1 VSINYSTI
9 WVTEREAV
17 LRERNAAED
26 AFVAAWGT
34 SLNGKSLRDHAR
46 QWAADAHP
54 LPRVTRPRVVRDPL
68 DASIEW
74 TVLYDHLHWRRVAGD
89 IATEWMRG
97 PQGAPLGHVTAEL
110 CRVWADLLAN
120 PNEDVEAES

>member
-1 VSINYSTI
+1 VSDKT
-9 WVTEREAV
+9 VTEREAV
-17 LRERNAAED
+17 LRERAAYTRGVVEGRTHNAPRWSSD
-26 AFVAAWGT
+26 AIAIRAG
-34 SLNGKSLRDHAR
+34 RHY
-46 QWAADAHP
+46 
-54 LPRVTRPRVVRDPL
+54 PRPTVTRPRVVRDPL

-89 IATEWMRG
+89 SATDWMLG
-97 PQGAPLGHVTAEL
+97 PQGAPLGRVTAEL